1 MNWVLYLLLLTLNQ
15 DFWLVIILEFAKSHL
30 HKKQIICV
38 PSKLLK
44 MGIYLFLI
52 TLKWMIDQEEK

>member
-1 MNWVLYLLLLTLNQ
+1 MNWVLYLLLLTLKQ

-30 HKKQIICV
+30 HKKHIICV
-38 PSKLLK
+38 PAKLLK